1 MQQGLR
7 DLSSDVALSPTKFDI
22 WFITQLA
29 RFLGRYQLF
38 DLGVESA
45 IRHNVFGGICFAACI
60 FIFWMQGA
68 RPGGQ
73 RVRQRV
79 LTILF
84 GSLLAIIF
92 SVLLEGLAPW
102 VPPSRNP
109 ALAHFYPWYLSENPN
124 SNSFPSQST
133 ALYAA
138 VAAGIFSL
146 HKVVG
151 SALWVGVGLIVA
163 LPRLYVGGHYPSDV
177 LVGSILGLLGYFC
190 VRAFLEPPLSPSLER
205 LFEQNTWPRVVGELI
220 IFVWILQT
228 GVEFREVVWIK
239 NILQRAWVLWK

>member
-1 MQQGLR
+1 MCLNFIPHVT
-7 DLSSDVALSPTKFDI
+7 LTPTRFDI
-22 WFITQLA
+22 WFLTKLA
-29 RFLGRYQLF
+29 KFLGRYPLF

-45 IRHNVFGGICFAACI
+45 IRHNVLGGMCFAACV

-79 LTILF
+79 LSILF
-84 GSLLAIIF
+84 GALLAI
-92 SVLLEGLAPW
+92 VLSLLSGGLASW
-102 VPPSRNP
+102 LPPSRNP
-109 ALAHFYPWYLSENPN
+109 RVAHFYPPYLMENIN

-151 SALWVGVGLIVA
+151 AALWVSVGLIVG
-163 LPRLYVGGHYPSDV
+163 LPRLYLGGHYPSDV
-177 LVGSILGLLGYFC
+177 LVGAILGLLGYFC
-190 VRAFLEPPLSPSLER
+190 ARTFLEPFLGSYLAR
-205 LFEQNTWPRVVGELI
+205 LFEQSTWPRVVGELI
-220 IFVWILQT
+220 VFVWILQT

-239 NILQRAWVLWK
+239 NILLRAWNLLR

>member
-1 MQQGLR
+1 VYFTFILH
-7 DLSSDVALSPTKFDI
+7 VALTPTRFDI
-22 WFITQLA
+22 WIITNLA
-29 RFLGRYQLF
+29 KFLGRYPLF

-45 IRHNVFGGICFAACI
+45 IRHNVLGGICFAGCI

-84 GSLLAIIF
+84 GLLMAIVLSLL
-92 SVLLEGLAPW
+92 SGELASW
-102 VPPSRNP
+102 LPPSRNP
-109 ALAHFYPWYLSENPN
+109 ALAHFYPPYLTENTN
-124 SNSFPSQST
+124 SNSFPSQSS

-151 SALWVGVGLIVA
+151 SALWVGVGLIVG

-190 VRAFLEPPLSPSLER
+190 ARTFLEPSLSPYLER
-205 LFEQNTWPRVVGELI
+205 LFEQKTWPRVVGELI
-220 IFVWILQT
+220 VFAWILQT

-239 NILQRAWVLWK
+239 NILQRALDIWK

>member
-1 MQQGLR
+1 
-7 DLSSDVALSPTKFDI
+7 
-22 WFITQLA
+22 
-29 RFLGRYQLF
+29 
-38 DLGVESA
+38 LGVESA
-45 IRHNVFGGICFAACI
+45 IRHNALGGICFAACI

-84 GSLLAIIF
+84 GSLLAI
-92 SVLLEGLAPW
+92 VLSLPSGELASW
-102 VPPSRNP
+102 LPPSRNP
-109 ALAHFYPWYLSENPN
+109 SLAHFYPPYLMENIN

-133 ALYAA
+133 ALFAA

-146 HKVVG
+146 HKIVG
-151 SALWVGVGLIVA
+151 SALWVGVGVIVG

-190 VRAFLEPPLSPSLER
+190 ARTFLEPSLSPSLAR

-220 IFVWILQT
+220 VFVWILQT

-239 NILQRAWVLWK
+239 NILQRALDTWK

>member
-1 MQQGLR
+1 VYFTFILH
-7 DLSSDVALSPTKFDI
+7 VALTPTRFDI
-22 WFITQLA
+22 WIITNLA
-29 RFLGRYQLF
+29 KFLGRYPLF

-45 IRHNVFGGICFAACI
+45 IRHNVLGGICFAGCI

-84 GSLLAIIF
+84 GLLMAIVLSLPSGELA
-92 SVLLEGLAPW
+92 SWL
-102 VPPSRNP
+102 PPSRNP
-109 ALAHFYPWYLSENPN
+109 TLAHFYPPYLMENTN
-124 SNSFPSQST
+124 SNSFPSQSS

-151 SALWVGVGLIVA
+151 SALWVGVGLIVG

-190 VRAFLEPPLSPSLER
+190 ARTFLEPSLSPYLER
-205 LFEQNTWPRVVGELI
+205 LFEQKTWPRVVGELI
-220 IFVWILQT
+220 VFAWIVQT

-239 NILQRAWVLWK
+239 NILQRALDIWK

>member
-1 MQQGLR
+1 MYFTFILH
-7 DLSSDVALSPTKFDI
+7 VALTPTRFDI
-22 WFITQLA
+22 WIITNLA
-29 RFLGRYQLF
+29 KFLGRYPLF

-45 IRHNVFGGICFAACI
+45 IRHNVLGGICFAGCI

-84 GSLLAIIF
+84 GLLMAIVLSLL
-92 SVLLEGLAPW
+92 SGELVSWL
-102 VPPSRNP
+102 PPSRNP
-109 ALAHFYPWYLSENPN
+109 TLAHFYPPYLTENTN
-124 SNSFPSQST
+124 SNSFPSQSS

-151 SALWVGVGLIVA
+151 SALWVGVGLIVG

-190 VRAFLEPPLSPSLER
+190 ARTFLEPSLSPYLER
-205 LFEQNTWPRVVGELI
+205 LFEQKTWPRVVGELI
-220 IFVWILQT
+220 VFAWILQT

-239 NILQRAWVLWK
+239 NILQRALDIWK

>member
-1 MQQGLR
+1 VYFTFILH
-7 DLSSDVALSPTKFDI
+7 VALTPTRFDI
-22 WFITQLA
+22 WIITNLA
-29 RFLGRYQLF
+29 KFLGRYPLF

-45 IRHNVFGGICFAACI
+45 IRHNVLGGICFAGCI

-84 GSLLAIIF
+84 GLLMAIVLSLL
-92 SVLLEGLAPW
+92 SGELASWP
-102 VPPSRNP
+102 PPSRNP
-109 ALAHFYPWYLSENPN
+109 SLAHFYPPYLMENTN
-124 SNSFPSQST
+124 SNSFPSQSS
-133 ALYAA
+133 ALYAV

-151 SALWVGVGLIVA
+151 SALWVGVGLIVG

-190 VRAFLEPPLSPSLER
+190 ARTFLEPSLSPYLER
-205 LFEQNTWPRVVGELI
+205 LFEQKTWPRVVGELI
-220 IFVWILQT
+220 VFAWILQT

-239 NILQRAWVLWK
+239 NILQRALDIWK

>member
-1 MQQGLR
+1 MYFNFILHVT
-7 DLSSDVALSPTKFDI
+7 LTPTRFDI
-22 WFITQLA
+22 WIITNLA
-29 RFLGRYQLF
+29 KFLGRYPLF

-45 IRHNVFGGICFAACI
+45 IRHNVFGGICFAGCI

-84 GSLLAIIF
+84 GLLMTIVLSLL
-92 SVLLEGLAPW
+92 SSELASW
-102 VPPSRNP
+102 LPPSRNP
-109 ALAHFYPWYLSENPN
+109 TLAHFYPPYLMENTN
-124 SNSFPSQST
+124 SNSFPSQSS

-146 HKVVG
+146 NKVVG
-151 SALWVGVGLIVA
+151 SALWVGVGLIVG

-190 VRAFLEPPLSPSLER
+190 ARTFLEPSLSPYLER
-205 LFEQNTWPRVVGELI
+205 LFEQKTWPRVVGELI
-220 IFVWILQT
+220 VFAWILQT

-239 NILQRAWVLWK
+239 NILQRALDIWK